1 MKIEI
6 RVIPRSSKNEVVG
19 KMENG
24 VLKIKLTS
32 APVDGEANESLIK
45 ILAKEFNVKKGQI
58 QILKGK
64 TSKNKLI
71 EINE

>member
-45 ILAKEFNVKKGQI
+45 LLAKEFKVKKGQI